1 MIKVET
7 ILKKSSSGFTMI
19 EIIIVITTMAVFG
32 ALTAEI
38 LSNATKVYSSSL
50 ERQQFISEAR
60 SSFFKIAREISWQK
74 SFSGFTESTNKKV
87 VINTGDENVISY
99 EIQSSNDILH
109 SNDQINTELLT
120 NKINYNNSEYSYLN
134 SENNVLD
141 IQTQSHEIMLVN
153 LKINF
158 TDGDHSIVFN
168 SDVIPYGLSFGKS
181 MSYHE

>member
-1 MIKVET
+1 
-7 ILKKSSSGFTMI
+7 MI
-19 EIIIVITTMAVFG
+19 EIIIVIVTIAIFG

-74 SFSGFTESTNKKV
+74 GFNGFTESTNKKI
-87 VINTGDENVISY
+87 VINTGDDNVISY
-99 EIQSSNDILH
+99 ELRFTNDILH
-109 SNDQINTELLT
+109 SNNQISTELLT

-134 SENNVLD
+134 SENNPLD
-141 IQTQSHEIMLVN
+141 IQTQSHEITLIN
-153 LKINF
+153 LEFNF
-158 TDGDHSIVFN
+158 TDGNHSIVFN
-168 SDVIPYGLSFGKS
+168 SDILPYGLSFGKF